1 MDLEYI
7 SPGLEEMAGFL
18 GVWQKWLVGLD
29 PRITMNISMYNS
41 PQDGLGIFGR
51 GLFYGSAEEAAF
63 ILNPFERDGAVL
75 SYEEL
80 SFYQAMEKIQSSY
93 PDSEKFQSTGRF
105 VQRMYGAKERMQI
118 AGLIAERAEGSVYAA
133 VTVYA
138 LGGKI
143 REVSP
148 VSTAYFFRDASY
160 IMGIQSVWEDDCY
173 GEINRRWLYPRFQ
186 YIKGLTE
193 GSYVNFPY
201 NWLPDYEEEYYGE
214 NVCRLRQTESRY
226 DPLHVFSFP
235 QAIR

>member
-1 MDLEYI
+1 
-7 SPGLEEMAGFL
+7 MAGFL

-51 GLFYGSAEEAAF
+51 GLFYGSAEEAAAV
-63 ILNPFERDGAVL
+63 LNPFERDGAVL

-118 AGLIAERAEGSVYAA
+118 AGLIAKQAEGSVYAA

-148 VSTAYFFRDASY
+148 VSTAYFYRDASY
-160 IMGIQSVWEDDCY
+160 IMGIQSVWEDDRY
-173 GEINRRWLYPRFQ
+173 GEINRQWLYPRFQ

-201 NWLPDYEEEYYGE
+201 NRLPDYEEEYYGE